1 MRHAIIAVL
10 GSVLMAGCWQPPPP
24 KPREKPKNLFLGT
37 WESTKGSGS
46 LNVVLAPVEIAND
59 IQNYTLR
66 MELGRLGKG
75 NLIFI
80 SRGIVYDDIT
90 LVAEIRWWTEKLG
103 GKTRLFIDKV
113 GGDVRGEE
121 VLQIDIVSELT
132 LIGTNELGHRMVFN
146 RIGDAEQAPK

>member
-1 MRHAIIAVL
+1 MRHAIIAGL
-10 GSVLMAGCWQPPPP
+10 GLIFMTGCWQPPPSKP
-24 KPREKPKNLFLGT
+24 KEKPKNPFLGT

-46 LNVVLAPVEIAND
+46 LNLVFAPVEIAHD

-90 LVAEIRWWTEKLG
+90 LVAEIRWWTEKQG
-103 GKTRLFIDKV
+103 GKTRLFVNKED
-113 GGDVRGEE
+113 GDVRGAE
-121 VLQIDIVSELT
+121 VLQIDIVSGLT
-132 LIGTNELGHRMVFN
+132 LIGTNELGHRIVFN
-146 RIGDAEQAPK
+146 RIGDAE